1 MDNVFE
7 KVKKT
12 FQKITFTTEN
22 QIVTG
27 DYLIIMNIPPIMGR
41 RDAAYDRAIYLLREC
56 LFSYPEEGRNDIY
69 SSVIKLLNI
78 SIEST
83 KLIVNAVKSTKNY
96 EGESIMQYLTLLFD
110 TVTAASSM
118 VKHEITLFKDEHTI
132 SDFIGR
138 DLAKQFRSTD
148 EIFSNSEMNIY
159 HCINELVD
167 IAEPT
172 IQKYR
177 EYMKKSFSN
186 NNLNRYMKSNSEYQA
201 FYKTFGAQEKETAKT
216 V

>member
-1 MDNVFE
+1 M
-7 KVKKT
+7 
-12 FQKITFTTEN
+12 Q
-22 QIVTG
+22 
-27 DYLIIMNIPPIMGR
+27 
-41 RDAAYDRAIYLLREC
+41 LLT
-56 LFSYPEEGRNDIY
+56 I
-69 SSVIKLLNI
+69 SS
-78 SIEST
+78 EST
-83 KLIVNAVKSTKNY
+83 KQIVNAVKSTKNS
-96 EGESIMQYLTLLFD
+96 EGEAIMQYLTLLSD

-138 DLAKQFRSTD
+138 DLSKQFRSTD

-159 HCINELVD
+159 HCITELAD

-186 NNLNRYMKSNSEYQA
+186 NNLNRYMKAQSEFQA
-201 FYKTFGAQEKETAKT
+201 FYKTFGAQEKEVSKT